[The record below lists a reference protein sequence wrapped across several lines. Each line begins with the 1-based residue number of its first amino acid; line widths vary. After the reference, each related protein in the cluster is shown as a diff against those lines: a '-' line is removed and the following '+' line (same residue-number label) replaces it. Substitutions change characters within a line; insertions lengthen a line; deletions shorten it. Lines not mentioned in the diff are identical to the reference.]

1 MQHTMSVMK
10 RGAVSNKLIMH
21 PMHHD
26 DALQATERQE
36 SRFKLH
42 PSLPT
47 FKLRSHPWRSQSVRK
62 NEWKR
67 ETQCEKEVKNQSSE
81 RDRAS
86 GRMSQRENRA
96 SEKRKEESV

>member
-1 MQHTMSVMK
+1 MSVMK

-67 ETQCEKEVKNQSSE
+67 ETQCEKEVKNQSREQVRGIE
-81 RDRAS
+81 RV
-86 GRMSQRENRA
+86 
-96 SEKRKEESV
+96 EE